1 MNINEIKNVIN
12 SSQYNFLQNDPVL
25 GNNICLLTL
34 GGSYAY
40 GTNIS
45 SPDHVSDLDIRG
57 IYTNSK
63 REILTMNC
71 SEKPFEDEA
80 TDTVIYP
87 LKQIVKL
94 LIAANPN
101 TVEILGTKEEHI
113 LFCTKAG
120 RMLRNNIDLFLS
132 RKVIESFGGYSFQQ
146 LKRLENA
153 LMRNSN
159 SLDAK
164 EENILKSIN
173 RKILSMRDR
182 YKEFTGKEIN
192 LYIDKSDKSGL
203 NNEIFMDLNLTHYPL
218 RDFKNVYNEMNSTIR
233 DYDKINHR
241 NNKKD
246 EVHLL
251 KHAMHLIR
259 LMLMFIEIATTGKV
273 NTYRENDRQLLLDI
287 RNGKYTYEEIFAI
300 VNELDKQVEDAIKNI
315 ILPAEPDY
323 EKIDELMIF
332 INELILAA

>member
-1 MNINEIKNVIN
+1 MNLEKIKQTIN
-12 SSQYNFLQNDPVL
+12 SSQYNFLRNDPSL
-25 GNNICLLTL
+25 GNNLCLLTL

-40 GTNIS
+40 GTNVDT
-45 SPDHVSDLDIRG
+45 PEHTSDLDIRG

-71 SEKPFEDEA
+71 LEKPFEDED

-87 LKQIVKL
+87 LKQIIKL

-101 TVEILGTKEEHI
+101 TVEILGTKEEH
-113 LFCTKAG
+113 LLYCTETG
-120 RMLRNNIDLFLS
+120 RMLRNNMNLFLS

-173 RKILSMRDR
+173 RKILSMKDR
-182 YKEFTGKEIN
+182 YKQFTGKEIN
-192 LYIDKSDKSGL
+192 LYIDKSDKSDL
-203 NNEIFMDLNLTHYPL
+203 NTEIFMDLNLTHYPL

-233 DYDKINHR
+233 DYDKLNHR

-259 LMLMFIEIATTGKV
+259 LQFMFIEIATTGKV
-273 NTYRENDRQLLLDI
+273 NTYRENERQLLLDI

-323 EKIDELMIF
+323 KKIDELIIE
-332 INELILAA
+332 INKIILAA